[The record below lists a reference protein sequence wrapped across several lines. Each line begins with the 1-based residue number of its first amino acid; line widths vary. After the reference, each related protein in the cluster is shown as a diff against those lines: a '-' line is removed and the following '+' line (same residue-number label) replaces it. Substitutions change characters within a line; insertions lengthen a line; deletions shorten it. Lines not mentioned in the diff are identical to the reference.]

1 MPWARSFC
9 PFRACGDM
17 MVFWY
22 LRRVGTWWCS
32 NAWGVWG
39 HDGVLMPGA
48 CGDMM
53 VFWCLGRV
61 GAWWCSDAW
70 GVWGLHDG
78 VLMPGACGAY
88 LRNLNA
94 YFCTQAYA
102 ADYSSGSV
110 SLFKWL
116 NQLTQ
121 VVQSAYSSGSIS
133 LLKWLNQR
141 VQPSAQPDAVEFL
154 TRRSHILNPVQPHQL
169 VNGSTLFVYLIWVL
183 NDYQGELA
191 FLRVPSG
198 TITGTIRDNHEF
210 YDMPEWLPGR
220 ILKIQ
225 GTEYHIVRCRFFFP
239 ILYQVYYI
247 YTFTSFT
254 LYVIREEKDF
264 FSTFQL
270 LKCIFSL
277 QKFA

>member
-1 MPWARSFC
+1 MKEIWRQRK
-9 PFRACGDM
+9 RAHPDWM
-17 MVFWY
+17 RPN
-22 LRRVGTWWCS
+22 LL
-32 NAWGVWG
+32 NKIGVW
-39 HDGVLMPGA
+39 
-48 CGDMM
+48 
-53 VFWCLGRV
+53 
-61 GAWWCSDAW
+61 
-70 GVWGLHDG
+70 
-78 VLMPGACGAY
+78 
-88 LRNLNA
+88 
-94 YFCTQAYA
+94 

-116 NQLTQ
+116 NQTTQ
-121 VVQSAYSSGSIS
+121 VAQSASTAVCVTQFSRI
-133 LLKWLNQR
+133 LNPMQS
-141 VQPSAQPDAVEFL
+141 SAQPDAVESL
-154 TRRSHILNPVQPHQL
+154 TRHSHILNPVQPHQL

-225 GTEYHIVRCRFFFP
+225 GTEYQTVRYRFFFP
-239 ILYQVYYI
+239 TLYQVYYI

-264 FSTFQL
+264 FSTNQL

>member
-1 MPWARSFC
+1 M
-9 PFRACGDM
+9 
-17 MVFWY
+17 
-22 LRRVGTWWCS
+22 LQ
-32 NAWGVWG
+32 NI
-39 HDGVLMPGA
+39 
-48 CGDMM
+48 
-53 VFWCLGRV
+53 
-61 GAWWCSDAW
+61 
-70 GVWGLHDG
+70 
-78 VLMPGACGAY
+78 
-88 LRNLNA
+88 
-94 YFCTQAYA
+94 
-102 ADYSSGSV
+102 
-110 SLFKWL
+110 
-116 NQLTQ
+116 Q
-121 VVQSAYSSGSIS
+121 VAQSAYSSGSIRR
-133 LLKWLNQR
+133 LKWLNQTTQVAQSASTAICVTQFSR
-141 VQPSAQPDAVEFL
+141 ILNPMQSSAQPDAVESL

-169 VNGSTLFVYLIWVL
+169 VNGSTSFVYLIWVL

-210 YDMPEWLPGR
+210 SDMPEWLPGR

-225 GTEYHIVRCRFFFP
+225 YTEYQTVRCRFFFP

-264 FSTFQL
+264 FSTNQL

>member
-1 MPWARSFC
+1 M
-9 PFRACGDM
+9 
-17 MVFWY
+17 
-22 LRRVGTWWCS
+22 
-32 NAWGVWG
+32 
-39 HDGVLMPGA
+39 H
-48 CGDMM
+48 
-53 VFWCLGRV
+53 
-61 GAWWCSDAW
+61 
-70 GVWGLHDG
+70 
-78 VLMPGACGAY
+78 
-88 LRNLNA
+88 NL
-94 YFCTQAYA
+94 QAYA
-102 ADYSSGSV
+102 FFFYAIYSSGSI

-116 NQLTQ
+116 NQTTQ
-121 VVQSAYSSGSIS
+121 VAQSASTADCVTQFSRI
-133 LLKWLNQR
+133 LNPMQS
-141 VQPSAQPDAVEFL
+141 SAQPDAVESL
-154 TRRSHILNPVQPHQL
+154 TRHSHILNPVQPHQL

-225 GTEYHIVRCRFFFP
+225 GTEYHTVRCRFFFP

>member
-1 MPWARSFC
+1 M
-9 PFRACGDM
+9 
-17 MVFWY
+17 
-22 LRRVGTWWCS
+22 LQ
-32 NAWGVWG
+32 NI
-39 HDGVLMPGA
+39 
-48 CGDMM
+48 
-53 VFWCLGRV
+53 
-61 GAWWCSDAW
+61 
-70 GVWGLHDG
+70 
-78 VLMPGACGAY
+78 
-88 LRNLNA
+88 
-94 YFCTQAYA
+94 
-102 ADYSSGSV
+102 
-110 SLFKWL
+110 
-116 NQLTQ
+116 Q
-121 VVQSAYSSGSIS
+121 VAQSAYSSGSIRR
-133 LLKWLNQR
+133 LKWLNQTTQVAQSASTADCVTQFSR
-141 VQPSAQPDAVEFL
+141 ILNPMQSSAQPDAVESL
-154 TRRSHILNPVQPHQL
+154 TRHSHILNPVQPHQL

-225 GTEYHIVRCRFFFP
+225 GTEYHTVRCRFFFP

-270 LKCIFSL
+270 ILPEKMSKTLVRMKIKS
-277 QKFA
+277 